1 MSTEDRIVELY
12 VRGFT
17 GPEIVEAVGW
27 SAYMVYATLDR
38 RGVKRRPKGPR
49 PDIAKRVQRERSALE
64 HAERRKAFEE
74 RAQIMDDMRANGATL
89 LEIATRFGITKQRV
103 HEILGTGS

>member
-1 MSTEDRIVELY
+1 MSPEDRIVELY

-49 PDIAKRVQRERSALE
+49 PDLVKRAQRERLVI
-64 HAERRKAFEE
+64 ERAAMRKAFEE

-103 HEILGTGS
+103 HEILGAGS